1 LCLEFDTHLFNENE
15 DSVLPLISL
24 TSIIFIFVFIIYL
37 GRDPLS
43 GLNHWKDINAV
54 AGVFRVYFRE
64 MSEPLFPYEFNN
76 DYLRTTST

>member
-1 LCLEFDTHLFNENE
+1 MTTEHTLVIFGCYIK
-15 DSVLPLISL
+15 SVERTAQMISL
-24 TSIIFIFVFIIYL
+24 T

-64 MSEPLFPYEFNN
+64 MSEPLFPMEFNS
-76 DYLRTTST
+76 DYLRCSCECYFFQTYL